1 MKKKIDKKI
10 LTILLFIISITFLIY
25 GMRMCWIGYH
35 NNDLG
40 FNLKYINCE
49 FNATLIDINTNFEK
63 WSPNTMIITGARQM
77 DEGFYISLIGAIL
90 LGFAIGD
97 IHYGRRK

>member
-1 MKKKIDKKI
+1 
-10 LTILLFIISITFLIY
+10 
-25 GMRMCWIGYH
+25 
-35 NNDLG
+35 
-40 FNLKYINCE
+40 
-49 FNATLIDINTNFEK
+49 
-63 WSPNTMIITGARQM
+63 MIITGARQM